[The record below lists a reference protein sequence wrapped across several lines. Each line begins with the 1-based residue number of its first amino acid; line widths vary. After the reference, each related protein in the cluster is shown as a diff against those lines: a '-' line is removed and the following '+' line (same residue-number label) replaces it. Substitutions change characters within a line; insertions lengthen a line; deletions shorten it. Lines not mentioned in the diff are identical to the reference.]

1 MKNNLC
7 RIEAIKKE
15 LKDIHNKINFLID
28 KANDISEIRES
39 KGCSKAIFKCN
50 DIEAKQLIKV
60 YDEMDKLELK
70 EDKLHLELKQLLH
83 EEYTKKCVEAH
94 NKFKGFK
101 YKVNIG
107 KGVNKSVIYTN
118 EIDEYK
124 LIKDKN
130 VTILKYINYNNTI
143 DKTVNMPFLKDVY
156 YYDVNYKY
164 TVKSII
170 NEDNYANYKTTYL
183 HNSKM
188 SFYEYGLDKD
198 NNDIYFRSNDYLS
211 IHNNYGSTNYISISK
226 HKNSDVYY
234 VHRRGN
240 INYETTSLDK
250 EILDMLYKQLE
261 RLENNKN
268 YNYDIQELKDILNIM

>member
-1 MKNNLC
+1 MN
-7 RIEAIKKE
+7 RIELIKKE
-15 LKDIHNKINFLID
+15 LKNIDNRIEFLMD
-28 KANDISEIRES
+28 KADDIKIIRES
-39 KGCSKAIFKCN
+39 KGYSKAILKCN

-70 EDKLHLELKQLLH
+70 EDKLYLELKQLLH
-83 EEYTKKCVEAH
+83 EEYTKKCIEAH

-107 KGVNKSVIYTN
+107 KGDNKRVIYTN
-118 EIDEYK
+118 KIDEYK
-124 LIKDKN
+124 HIKDKN

-156 YYDVNYKY
+156 YYDVNYKD
-164 TVKSII
+164 TVESII
-170 NEDNYANYKTTYL
+170 NEDNYKNYKTTYI
-183 HNSKM
+183 HNGKI
-188 SFYEYGLDKD
+188 SFYEYGFDG
-198 NNDIYFRSNDYLS
+198 NNKDIYFKNNDYLS
-211 IHNNYGSTNYISISK
+211 IHNDYGSTNYISIRK
-226 HKNSDVYY
+226 YKNSDIYY

-240 INYETTSLDK
+240 INYKTTSLDK

-268 YNYDIQELKDILNIM
+268 YNYNIQELKNILNIA